1 MLLLGKK
8 RRVKMKYQI
17 ALKLFIAAMLLV
29 GIAYIIK
36 ITVVRLALCGV
47 AALLLLPALYLAIS
61 K

>member
-1 MLLLGKK
+1 
-8 RRVKMKYQI
+8 MKYQI

-29 GIAYIIK
+29 GAAYIIK